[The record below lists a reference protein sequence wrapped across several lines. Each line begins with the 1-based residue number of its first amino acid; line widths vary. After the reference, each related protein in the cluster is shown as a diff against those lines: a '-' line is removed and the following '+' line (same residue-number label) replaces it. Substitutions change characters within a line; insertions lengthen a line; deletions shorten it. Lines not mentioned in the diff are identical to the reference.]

1 MANNKTEDLINGNGW
16 TRYQQLVLNE
26 LQRHENKLD
35 SVQKDAVTTQISIT
49 KLETELKN
57 ISEHLKTLIIETT
70 ALESSLNSKI
80 TILNKER
87 EELSSDMKMVKWKI
101 GAWATGLSTVL
112 TVGAQLVIKFLLQ

>member
-35 SVQKDAVTTQISIT
+35 SVQKDAVATQISIT